1 MARDFDRIHKSVRW
15 PYTYDNTDY
24 SWRTRLT
31 VRPQDFHSW
40 NSSSILLCAT
50 NKKSIIEN
58 YTFREVVQLARTLV
72 LVTVNQ

>member
-1 MARDFDRIHKSVRW
+1 M
-15 PYTYDNTDY
+15 

-50 NKKSIIEN
+50 NKKVE
-58 YTFREVVQLARTLV
+58 TLFQLLEICGGVKRIGTPEIWMFKNHLR
-72 LVTVNQ
+72 LITSR